1 MRFVIKHEL
10 KGRLRIHAVQRRM
23 TCSEADTLSWF
34 LEKQENITS
43 VKVYERTADA
53 VICYTGEKED
63 LIMLLKQFR
72 YSRVEVPENIS
83 ASSGRRLNTEYKEKL
98 ITKVILH
105 YSSKLFLPYPVRG
118 GVHGPEIGEIY
129 LGRDPVPATGENR
142 SAGTGCCGDR
152 SVCPSGDINT
162 AGSVMFLLGVGEILE
177 EWTHKKSVG
186 DLARSMSLNIK
197 KSMDGEGGAG
207 DPGKDI
213 GDQEGRHCCDP
224 HGKCDPL

>member
-105 YSSKLFLPYPVRG
+105 YSSKLFLPYPVRA
-118 GVHGPEIGEIY
+118 VY
-129 LGRDPVPATGENR
+129 
-142 SAGTGCCGDR
+142 
-152 SVCPSGDINT
+152 T
-162 AGSVMFLLGVGEILE
+162 AL
-177 EWTHKKSVG
+177 KSVKYIWEG
-186 DLARSMSLNIK
+186 IRCLRQGKIEVPVLDAAAIGVSVLRGISIRQVPSCFSWALERYW
-197 KSMDGEGGAG
+197 KS
-207 DPGKDI
+207 
-213 GDQEGRHCCDP
+213 GRTKNLWEIWHAAC
-224 HGKCDPL
+224 L

>member
-152 SVCPSGDINT
+152 SVCPSGGYQYGRFRHVPPGRWRDTGRVDAQKICGRSGT
-162 AGSVMFLLGVGEILE
+162 QHVSE
-177 EWTHKKSVG
+177 HKNKYG
-186 DLARSMSLNIK
+186 WRRRGRRSW
-197 KSMDGEGGAG
+197 
-207 DPGKDI
+207 
-213 GDQEGRHCCDP
+213 
-224 HGKCDPL
+224 